1 MQARPSPRRPLVSW
15 IDDGGSMPIPD
26 GRMRGIRSI
35 RERDFLLGRV
45 RSWHDSTAQPTILQ
59 STHEAALDVVDLAAA
74 ARRILTCTRMA
85 SRRFWA
91 LTRRAGNET
100 NRAAWVPI
108 ACQATGITSK

>member
-1 MQARPSPRRPLVSW
+1 
-15 IDDGGSMPIPD
+15 MPIPD

-74 ARRILTCTRMA
+74 ARRILTCTRLA

-100 NRAAWVPI
+100 DRAAANSLSGNWHYIKVVTLRK
-108 ACQATGITSK
+108 AFAQKKLC